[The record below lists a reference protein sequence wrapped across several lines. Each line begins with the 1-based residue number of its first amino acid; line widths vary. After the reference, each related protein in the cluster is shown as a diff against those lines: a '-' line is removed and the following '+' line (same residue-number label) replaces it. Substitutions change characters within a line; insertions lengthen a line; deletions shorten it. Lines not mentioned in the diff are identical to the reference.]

1 MKKRSVAVIIIGIVV
16 LAVVALAIVRIAAR
30 RTGTGA
36 RRQNVPLVRTE
47 KPSRDTVSYT
57 LQSTGDVVSI
67 QRANI
72 VAKVGGSLERVLV
85 NIGAQVGQNQLLALI
100 DTSELAQQVQ
110 QTGATLFT
118 AQSNFSRARQL
129 LADSLATQQDYENA
143 EAAQKVAEA
152 NYQIAAT
159 HLSYAHITAPFSG
172 TITARLL
179 DPGAVVM
186 PNASTLFTLMDLDS
200 VKVVINV
207 LEKDVPFV
215 AIGARAMVTA
225 DALPADT
232 LAGRV
237 GRLSQAVDPT
247 TRTMPVEVFV
257 PNREHRL
264 KPGMY
269 ATVSLV
275 LSEHPDAI
283 TIPAQTVLT
292 DANGTFVYAVVNDTA
307 RRLTV
312 QPGIT
317 QGSQTEIISGLAGD
331 EDLITTGQQFVRNG
345 APVSIQAATGKPQ

>member
-1 MKKRSVAVIIIGIVV
+1 MKKRSVLIIVV
-16 LAVVALAIVRIAAR
+16 SVFVLAIVALAIVRIASR

-47 KPSRDTVSYT
+47 KPTRDTVSYT

-72 VAKVGGSLERVLV
+72 VAKVGGSLEQVLV
-85 NIGAQVGQNQLLALI
+85 NIGAQVNRNQLLALI

-110 QTGATLFT
+110 QTAATLFT
-118 AQSNFSRARQL
+118 AQSNFARSRQL

-152 NYQIAAT
+152 NYQTAAT
-159 HLSYAHITAPFSG
+159 HLSYTHITAPFAG

-186 PNASTLFTLMDLDS
+186 SNASTLFTLMDLDS

-215 AIGARAMVTA
+215 AIGARAVVTA

-237 GRLSQAVDPT
+237 GRLSQAVDPD
-247 TRTMPVEVFV
+247 TRTMPAEVFV

-269 ATVSLV
+269 ANVNLV
-275 LSEHPDAI
+275 LSQHPNAI
-283 TIPAQTVLT
+283 TVPAQAVLT
-292 DANGTFVYAVVNDTA
+292 DANGALVYAVVNDTA
-307 RRLTV
+307 RRKAV
-312 QPGIT
+312 QTGIT
-317 QGSQTEIISGLAGD
+317 QDSLTEIISGLTGD

-345 APVSIQAATGKPQ
+345 APVSVQAEK